1 MNKFF
6 LPFFLFFSLIFIST
20 VFSKELPEDSSSG
33 ILKNV
38 TADLTKDSD
47 DIKLKYKAGKGL
59 EFKGG
64 DAFKLNLGAR
74 IQFRFDSADYN
85 QAASGTQDSGTRVVS
100 SLASIEGKEGRTHDF
115 MTRRFQITFS
125 GYAYNPNI
133 FYKYVLCSDKNG
145 TDCVGSGSGLGIED
159 AYFGYKFGKG
169 KILMGQWKLPFTV
182 EEQTSSSN
190 LEYVDRSAN
199 QLTFE
204 RDHQIRLEI
213 EPNSQIKATAALGA
227 GLGGNKLKSNQA
239 GEGTSGDESDGWD
252 KVEVYRLEITPFG
265 KMKYSQADLKKSDSV
280 KLRFGVARLYWRD
293 VNLKFDGDFD
303 AVGSRGKFDDRLDD
317 FETAY
322 YKNDKN
328 GAAFQGNSFYTM
340 TATTFDAGIKYN
352 GLFAEFEHTI
362 NELKDK
368 TLGKGTE
375 SINWTR
381 YQVSYH
387 IRNGWV
393 TGFRYGVLDQSDR
406 ASDEITEKTITLS
419 KFFVGHNLKI
429 NADYGWLEEELG
441 PKTTVTSDQAET
453 TTFRIQAQLKF

>member
-6 LPFFLFFSLIFIST
+6 LPFFLFFSLISIST

-33 ILKNV
+33 ILKNM

-239 GEGTSGDESDGWD
+239 AEGTTGDESDGWD

-280 KLRFGVARLYWRD
+280 KLRFGAARLYWRD

-381 YQVSYH
+381 YQASYH

>member
-6 LPFFLFFSLIFIST
+6 LPFFLFFSLISIST

-33 ILKNV
+33 ILKNM

-239 GEGTSGDESDGWD
+239 AEGTTGDESDGWD

-280 KLRFGVARLYWRD
+280 KLRFGAARLYWRD